1 MAVIFASSLLAKLLP
16 RSLFGERCSR
26 GKLVESRVEREVLAP
41 SHAVLTYVWWDKA
54 PRPAVQ
60 GLLPSFLPVADSLRS
75 LSTLQSRAGASV
87 RRGLHLNGSVLA
99 TLQVSQTS
107 LLRQFRCRRAPPPRD
122 TLLALAAA
130 AVAAQFDKLDGD
142 ALLALPA
149 DLAQLVLDALIESG
163 ELSFLRLAAFRGQP
177 VYRLDL
183 GGLPAFK
190 PEWLR
195 LLRHA
200 PLVCVSLRN
209 CELVRRALGQ

>member
-1 MAVIFASSLLAKLLP
+1 MCSSSA
-16 RSLFGERCSR
+16 
-26 GKLVESRVEREVLAP
+26 
-41 SHAVLTYVWWDKA
+41 
-54 PRPAVQ
+54 
-60 GLLPSFLPVADSLRS
+60 
-75 LSTLQSRAGASV
+75 LSPDTSGSRAGASV
-87 RRGLHLNGSVLA
+87 RRGSNFEWIGSA
-99 TLQVSQTS
+99 TLQASQTS
-107 LLRQFRCRRAPPPRD
+107 LLRQFRCRRALPPGD

-130 AVAAQFDKLDGD
+130 AVAVQIDKIDGD
-142 ALLALPA
+142 ALLALPP
-149 DLAQLVLDALIESG
+149 DCAQLVLDALIASG

-209 CELVRRALGQ
+209 CNLVRRAC

>member
-1 MAVIFASSLLAKLLP
+1 MACRPEASA
-16 RSLFGERCSR
+16 
-26 GKLVESRVEREVLAP
+26 
-41 SHAVLTYVWWDKA
+41 
-54 PRPAVQ
+54 
-60 GLLPSFLPVADSLRS
+60 GLHNGCGSSA
-75 LSTLQSRAGASV
+75 LSSCALQSRAGASF
-87 RRGLHLNGSVLA
+87 RRGPHLNGSVLA

-130 AVAAQFDKLDGD
+130 AVAAQFDRLDGD
-142 ALLALPA
+142 AVLALPA
-149 DLAQLVLDALIESG
+149 DLAQLVLDALIEDG

-209 CELVRRALGQ
+209 CELVRRALWQ